1 MGVATQNVIG
11 RLAASIGGYGAA
23 APCFEA
29 ALDVPHGGV
38 LCALPALLAMGLLEG
53 IDQYFPLP
61 SGYYAA
67 DSLLMLL
74 SFMTLKRIQSID
86 KLRES
91 APGEWGKLLGLDR
104 IPEVRTLRDK
114 VHVMSGIGKPYE
126 WSANLSQCWMGD
138 ADAKDAAASS
148 ANVLCIDGHV
158 RVYHGQQTQL
168 PKHYVA
174 RDKLCLRAT
183 VDYWV
188 NALDGQPF
196 MVINQVVDP
205 GLIRSIEEEILPLL
219 EAQHPAFAKSAP
231 TALVEQAEQVAHASE
246 IADIAPI
253 AIEGELI
260 PAPVTRQ
267 VRHRLTLVFDR
278 EGYSPDFFQR
288 MHDKKIACLTYHKY
302 PGPAWPEEEFQE
314 TSVLLVNNQVVS
326 MRLAERGICLSNG
339 MWVREIRKL
348 TDRGHQTPIIATD
361 YYTPMGILA
370 SRMFARWSQEN
381 FFRYGRIN
389 FGLDKLA
396 DYRTEE
402 ITDPIQIVNP
412 AYRALD
418 SKVRSANGKLS
429 RMLAQF
435 GALNIEETIEV
446 EKMEPFL
453 AAKSALHEQ
462 IEEFKTDITRLKAE
476 RKATAHYVKIQDLPE
491 TDRFRK
497 LAIASKH
504 FIDTIKVV
512 AYRAECAMTNIVRE
526 FMPKKDQARA
536 TIATLHATDADI
548 LPDYE
553 NKTLTV
559 RLHHSAR
566 AHTDKVVAKLCDEL
580 SATETVFPRTDLRMI
595 FKLGAA

>member
-1 MGVATQNVIG
+1 MGVATHNVIG
-11 RLAASIGGYGAA
+11 RLAASIGGYGSA
-23 APCFEA
+23 APQFEA
-29 ALDVPHGGV
+29 ALDVPRGGV

-53 IDQYFPLP
+53 TDTYFTLP
-61 SGYYAA
+61 PGYYAA

-74 SFMTLKRIQSID
+74 AFMALNRMQSLETLRND
-86 KLRES
+86 

-104 IPEVRTLRDK
+104 VPEVRTLREK
-114 VHVMSGIGKPYE
+114 VQIMSHTGKPEE
-126 WSANLSQCWMGD
+126 WSARLGQRWMGQAEGAGD
-138 ADAKDAAASS
+138 ASA

-219 EAQHPAFAKSAP
+219 EARHPALVAKPAP
-231 TALVEQAEQVAHASE
+231 AVAESTTDASE
-246 IADIAPI
+246 TADIAP
-253 AIEGELI
+253 AMIEGEFI
-260 PAPVTRQ
+260 PASAARR

-278 EGYSPDFFQR
+278 EGYSPDFFLR
-288 MHDKKIACLTYHKY
+288 MRNKGIACLTYHKY
-302 PGPAWPEEEFQE
+302 PGPAWPEEEFQ
-314 TSVLLVNNQVVS
+314 TSSVLLVSGQVVS
-326 MRLAERGICLSNG
+326 MRLAERGTCLSNG
-339 MWVREIRKL
+339 LWVREIRKL
-348 TDRGHQTPIIATD
+348 TERGHQTPILATD
-361 YYTPMGILA
+361 YHTPMETLS

-381 FFRYGRIN
+381 FFRYGRLN
-389 FGLDKLA
+389 YGLDRLA

-402 ITDPIQIVNP
+402 ITDPIQVVNP

-418 SKVRSANGKLS
+418 SQVRSANGKLS

-435 GALNIEETIEV
+435 GGLNIEATIEAG
-446 EKMEPFL
+446 KMEPFL

-462 IEEFKTDITRLKAE
+462 IEGITTDIAKLKAE

-491 TDRFRK
+491 ADRFRK
-497 LAIASKH
+497 LASASKH
-504 FIDTIKVV
+504 FIDTIKIV

-526 FMPKKDQARA
+526 FMPKSDQARA
-536 TIATLHATDADI
+536 LISTLHATEADI
-548 LPDYE
+548 LPDYA

-566 AHTDKVVAKLCDEL
+566 AHTDAVIVKLCEEL
-580 SATETVFPRTDLRMI
+580 NSTKTVFPRTDLQMI
-595 FKLGAA
+595 FKMGSA